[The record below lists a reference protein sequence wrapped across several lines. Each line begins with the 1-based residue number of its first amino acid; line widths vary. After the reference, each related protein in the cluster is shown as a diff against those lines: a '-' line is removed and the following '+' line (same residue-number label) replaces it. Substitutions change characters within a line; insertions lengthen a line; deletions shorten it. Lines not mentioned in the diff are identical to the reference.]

1 MAKFLIRR
9 FLWMLPVALGVLT
22 LVFFLIHL
30 LPGDPVDMM
39 LGENAPDVD
48 RAALRS
54 ALHLDRPVLWQY
66 GQFLS
71 EIVRGNLGASFSTQ
85 QPVTQMILAR
95 YPATLELAI
104 AALLIALFIAIP
116 LGILSAIRRDS
127 LADHAILLFSLLGV
141 SMPSFWIGP
150 LLIIVFSLQL
160 DMLPV
165 SGRSGIASL
174 ILPAFTLGIGMS
186 AVLTQLTRSSLLEVI
201 HADFVLSARAKG
213 LPGRSVIL
221 KHAFRCALIPI
232 VTVVG
237 LQVGALL
244 TGTIITETIFSW
256 PGLGR
261 LTIQAIQSRD
271 YPLVQGCIL
280 FTVMTY
286 LFVNLLVDILYAKI
300 DPRIGLGWN

>member
-9 FLWMLPVALGVLT
+9 LLWMLPVALGVVT

-30 LPGDPVDMM
+30 LPGDPVDMI
-39 LGENAPDVD
+39 LGETAPAVD

-54 ALHLDRPVLWQY
+54 ALHLDRPILWQY
-66 GQFLS
+66 GHFLS
-71 EIVRGNLGASFSTQ
+71 EIARGNLGTSFSTQ
-85 QPVTQMILAR
+85 QPVLQIIVAR

-104 AALLIALFIAIP
+104 AATLIALFIAIP
-116 LGILSAIRRDS
+116 LGIVSALLRDS
-127 LADHAILLFSLLGV
+127 LADHAILLFSLLGA
-141 SMPSFWIGP
+141 SMPGFWVGP

-160 DMLPV
+160 DLLPV

-174 ILPAFTLGIGMS
+174 ILPAVTLGIGMA
-186 AVLTQLTRSSLLEVI
+186 AVLTQLARSSLLEVM
-201 HADFVLSARAKG
+201 HAEFVLSAKAKG
-213 LPGRSVIL
+213 LSQRSVIL

-280 FTVMTY
+280 FTAMTY
-286 LFVNLLVDILYAKI
+286 LFVNLLVDLFYAKI
-300 DPRIGLGWN
+300 DPRIKLNRD